1 MTPASASLPA
11 FSRST
16 LRAVTHGA
24 GYDHLISVPPAYA
37 SDVGTHWPLILFL
50 HGAGER
56 GHDLWSVAR
65 QGLARLLA
73 LRDDLTGEELRLA
86 GEIAE
91 AAIVVAPQ
99 CPDFEVWNEGR
110 LVTLL
115 DAIVSD
121 FRIDRTRIY
130 LTGLS
135 LGGFGTWTLGLRH
148 APRFAAL
155 VPICGGGRIADVL
168 QASDQHGAALRT
180 LAVWAFH
187 GTRDRIVP
195 PEESQRMVHAL
206 EVAHVDE
213 VRLTLYPDAEHDAWT
228 RTYADPKL
236 YTWLWRQRRERPE

>member
-1 MTPASASLPA
+1 MSPASPSLPS

-16 LRAVTHGA
+16 LRAVTDGP
-24 GYDHLISVPPAYA
+24 GYGHLISVPPAYGQ
-37 SDVGTHWPLILFL
+37 DVGSHWPLILFL

-65 QGLARLLA
+65 HGLARLLA
-73 LRDDLTGEELRLA
+73 LREDLTGEEQRLA

-99 CPDFEVWNEGR
+99 CPVFEVWNEPR

-115 DAIVSD
+115 DGITSD
-121 FRIDRTRIY
+121 FRVDRTRVY

-155 VPICGGGRIADVL
+155 VPICGGGRVADVL
-168 QASDQHGAALRT
+168 QASDQHGEALRT
-180 LAVWAFH
+180 LGVWAFH
-187 GTRDRIVP
+187 GANDRVVP
-195 PEESQRMVHAL
+195 PDESRRMVHAL
-206 EVAHVDE
+206 EMARVHE
-213 VRLTLYPDAEHDAWT
+213 VRLTMYPDVEHDAWT

-236 YTWLWRQRRERPE
+236 YTWLWQQRRERPE